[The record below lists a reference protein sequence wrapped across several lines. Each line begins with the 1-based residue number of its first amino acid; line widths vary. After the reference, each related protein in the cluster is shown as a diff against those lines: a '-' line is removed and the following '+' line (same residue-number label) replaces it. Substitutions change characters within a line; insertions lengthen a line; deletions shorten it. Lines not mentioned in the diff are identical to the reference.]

1 MNYISMEF
9 SINKLVL
16 KVITGIRRSEKF
28 IILTEK
34 VYIFLDDIQEFEY
47 QEKAINSF
55 IYLIVD

>member
-34 VYIFLDDIQEFEY
+34 VYIFLDDIQEIEY